1 MPKCA
6 VVLRK
11 LTTDTHVS
19 AVIEESKDVNI
30 DSIDH
35 YLKSEAESHIRNFCR
50 QFPEFKQE
58 MFSIT
63 IIDMI

>member
-19 AVIEESKDVNI
+19 AVIQESKFNSVD
-30 DSIDH
+30 DMDH
-35 YLKSEAESHIRNFCR
+35 YLQTEAEAHIKTFCR
-50 QFPEFKQE
+50 QFPEFKPE
-58 MFSIT
+58 MFSTT
-63 IIDMI
+63 IIEMI